1 MNASFPVKLQEIAK
15 LANNEVYGIDPRSL
29 KFQVTCIESEK
40 YISVA
45 DSSDVKIL
53 KNYFF

>member
-1 MNASFPVKLQEIAK
+1 MAK

-29 KFQVTCIESEK
+29 KFQVTCLESEK

-45 DSSDVKIL
+45 DSSDVKLI
-53 KNYFF
+53 KKYFT